1 MRWTGHNAAIYTV
14 AGWML
19 HAWRIK
25 LRESRRVDS
34 NVTPTWKANVLVDRR
49 VPSFQSRSTIDT
61 LGVSSL
67 APLSTEVKNEKE
79 TWQRCLHVGRAPP
92 SVSLLSPS
100 LRYAFCARNDT
111 LSVYLSRISNNQSSR
126 EVDLRGVTKFVQR
139 SSPINHST
147 VEASRQVYR

>member
-19 HAWRIK
+19 R
-25 LRESRRVDS
+25 L
-34 NVTPTWKANVLVDRR
+34 ANKTARKPSCRPERYTDR
-49 VPSFQSRSTIDT
+49 
-61 LGVSSL
+61 
-67 APLSTEVKNEKE
+67 KE
-79 TWQRCLHVGRAPP
+79 TFWLIGASILSNLAARLILWRLVARATRHWSRKKKRNVARCRSVSP
-92 SVSLLSPS
+92 SVCVPSPS
-100 LRYAFCARNDT
+100 LRYAFCARNDI